1 MMLPWGLFFFSK
13 AIRGEIPGLR
23 REGSGV
29 GGHRKCLGFCWGL
42 RGPVRGAG
50 LAGSAACVLRGK
62 WSLSNSSSAHSA
74 ASGRTGKAK
83 PAKKK
88 TKSPIKKMKCTC
100 LSSWPT
106 NHSWSEWLFPW
117 LPRNSKASGLLE
129 AKAGEIKPPMN

>member
-1 MMLPWGLFFFSK
+1 MLPWGLFFFSK

-50 LAGSAACVLRGK
+50 LAGSAACELRGK

-83 PAKKK
+83 PQ
-88 TKSPIKKMKCTC
+88 
-100 LSSWPT
+100 
-106 NHSWSEWLFPW
+106 
-117 LPRNSKASGLLE
+117 SGLLSTG
-129 AKAGEIKPPMN
+129 AGGLCPFTRGGPGGGMEGGC